1 MKRYRVLAFR
11 IVAVA
16 VVAAL
21 LVVPAA
27 AFGAKPPV
35 AYTALGDSIAV
46 GVGGTGSVG
55 YVDLLADHL
64 GATADKTMCVS
75 GMTSG
80 DLLALVSNPANAGAI
95 AQADIITVSI
105 GGNDYL
111 QPVLFFISTQD
122 PFVWNALSPQE
133 KLALIGASG
142 VPLQLAQAAQQFA
155 VNWGYTIGTINTLN
169 DHADVYVSTL
179 YNPFKPG
186 DGLYEAVDP
195 LIQQMNA
202 VFLAG
207 APYADYKVVD
217 VYTAFAQY
225 GNPKKPAVWGL
236 ASIYALHPTDRGY
249 KMIYNLHKDAMDT
262 E

>member
-1 MKRYRVLAFR
+1 MKRYGVSALR
-11 IVAVA
+11 IVAAA

-21 LVVPAA
+21 LLAPAA

-35 AYTALGDSIAV
+35 VYTALGDSIAV
-46 GVGGTGSVG
+46 GYGGTGSVG
-55 YVDLLADHL
+55 YVDLLAHHL
-64 GATADKTMCVS
+64 RVTPDKSMCAN

-95 AQADIITVSI
+95 AQADVITVSI

-111 QPVLFFISTQD
+111 QPVLGFVALQD

-142 VPLQLAQAAQQFA
+142 VPAQLGLAFQQFA
-155 VNWGYTIGTINTLN
+155 ANWGYTIGTINALN
-169 DHADVYVSTL
+169 DHADVYVNTL

-202 VFLAG
+202 VFVAG

-236 ASIYALHPTDRGY
+236 ESIYALHPTDRGY
-249 KMIYNLHKDAMDT
+249 KMIYNLHKDAMDAH
-262 E
+262 